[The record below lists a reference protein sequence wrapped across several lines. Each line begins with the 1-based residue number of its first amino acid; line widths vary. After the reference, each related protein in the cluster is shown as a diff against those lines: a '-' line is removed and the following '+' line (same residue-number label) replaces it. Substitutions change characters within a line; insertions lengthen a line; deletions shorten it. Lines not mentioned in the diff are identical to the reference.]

1 MEFVEGLQGQ
11 GGVDVY
17 EVTQKYSQL
26 FSPKSFQTTENRDH
40 FFLFKSYSILDI
52 SYLVFMTSSSESIRA
67 ALPSARV
74 SGMFSSIHFKSS
86 S

>member
-40 FFLFKSYSILDI
+40 FFLF
-52 SYLVFMTSSSESIRA
+52 
-67 ALPSARV
+67 
-74 SGMFSSIHFKSS
+74 
-86 S
+86 